1 MAAESNDG
9 FYSKPGMQNSSD
21 DQEEGLDVW
30 GFLKRRKGI
39 VISLALLGAGLGYLL
54 FERQIPNFR
63 ASSLVQVIHP
73 NADSRVSG
81 LVNERDLS
89 DAPFVIVSPSL
100 LTPAV
105 QNHNL
110 GLLSLF
116 RGMHTE
122 EIVGTLSGM
131 LKVRNPAD
139 SNVVEISVDGSNPED
154 IRDAVNAVAAEYVN
168 KQTENYTDARSK
180 IADALKT
187 VREEIHE
194 ELQKKEKEY
203 KEFRE
208 NSRLTSDGS
217 NPHRIRHSSLM
228 DEISRLKIEL
238 TQIQSYL
245 KSHDEAVASGVSND
259 VLMMLARKHSGIAET
274 PEQVQAEDRSD
285 EERNR
290 IREAE
295 LQKAREEY
303 ELAVAEAERAK
314 QEAKIQAAVEK
325 QNAEIARQAYVTE
338 KLFPLQVEM
347 DLLTAQYG
355 KDHPKVIQHAK
366 KIDLTR
372 ENAEQYA
379 MLISQKKTVIKPV
392 LEHLPPKPVLEDL
405 ATAAPEKESSEITEE
420 KPEVDFLAVYR
431 DSLSQELTRIES
443 NLRELDVEATKEE
456 TLARELMQDEI
467 LDRNKTQEMERLS
480 RLFDEY
486 LTQIRETKVNV
497 DMGGI
502 KAQILTPAMRG
513 YLVYP
518 KLSQFLGVGA
528 FLGGLLG
535 MAIGYLIEVSDKTF
549 RKPEDILREF
559 GIPIVGHIPLTNA
572 ADMSKRKPVESQF
585 DVMAFA
591 VHSPRSRI
599 SEAFR
604 CVRTAVCFSALGG
617 SHRVIQVT
625 SPAAGDGKST
635 LALNLAVTMAMSGKK
650 TILIDCDMRRPRVHH
665 LTGANNESGVSD
677 VLQGS
682 AELTDCVQT
691 TEVENFFVLTCGK
704 IPKNPAELLMRPEF
718 GQLLNVLREKFEYVI
733 VDTPPVMVV
742 SDPCAVAAQ
751 VDGVILAMRLS
762 RHTRELGRRTLEQLR
777 DVGAV
782 ISGLVI
788 NGVSEGDYY
797 GYGTYRYTDYKGY
810 SYAYGYG
817 DTRESVT
824 GTEKYYV
831 EPEAESEDSM
841 PRARKTRPRV
851 RTESE
856 SEQQEV

>member
-1 MAAESNDG
+1 MAAESNGG
-9 FYSKPGMQNSSD
+9 FYPKLGMQNSSD

-39 VISLALLGAGLGYLL
+39 VISLALLGAGLSYLL
-54 FERQIPNFR
+54 FERQVPNYR
-63 ASSLVQVIHP
+63 ATSQVQVIHP
-73 NADSRVSG
+73 SADSRVSG

-105 QNHNL
+105 KNHNL
-110 GLLSLF
+110 AQLSLF
-116 RGMHTE
+116 HGMTAE
-122 EIVGTLSGM
+122 EIVAELSETLE
-131 LKVRNPAD
+131 VQNPKD
-139 SNVVEISVDGSNPED
+139 SNVIEISVDGSNPED
-154 IRDAVNAVAAEYVN
+154 VRDAVNAIAAEYIN
-168 KQTENYTDARSK
+168 KQTENYSDARSK
-180 IADALKT
+180 IADALKA
-187 VREEIHE
+187 VREEIHD

-217 NPHRIRHSSLM
+217 NPHRTRHRSLM

-245 KSHDEAVASGVSND
+245 KSHDEAVASGVSTD
-259 VLMMLARKHSGIAET
+259 VLMMLARKHSGVVEK
-274 PEQVQAEDRSD
+274 EKLEDRSD

-295 LQKAREEY
+295 LQKRKEEY
-303 ELAVAEAERAK
+303 ERAVAEAERAK

-325 QNAEIARQAYVTE
+325 QNAELARQAYVTE

-366 KIDLTR
+366 KMDLTR

-379 MLISQKKTVIKPV
+379 MLISQKKTVVKPV
-392 LEHLPPKPVLEDL
+392 LEHLPPKPVLEDFESD
-405 ATAAPEKESSEITEE
+405 TPEQETYENAEE

-467 LDRNKTQEMERLS
+467 LDRNKMQEMERLS

-502 KAQILTPAMRG
+502 KAQILTPATRG
-513 YLVYP
+513 FLVYP
-518 KLSQFLGVGA
+518 KLSQFLGLGA
-528 FLGGLLG
+528 FLGAFVG
-535 MAIGYLIEVSDKTF
+535 MAIGYLVEISDKTF

-572 ADMSKRKPVESQF
+572 GDISKRKSLDSQF
-585 DVMAFA
+585 DLMAVA
-591 VHSPRSRI
+591 VHAPRSRI
-599 SEAFR
+599 AEAFR

-650 TILIDCDMRRPRVHH
+650 TILIDCDMRRPRVHR
-665 LTGANNESGVSD
+665 LTGAANESGVSD
-677 VLQGS
+677 VLQGV
-682 AELTDCVQT
+682 AELTDCVQS

-718 GQLLNVLREKFEYVI
+718 GQLLHVLREKFEYVI

-751 VDGVILAMRLS
+751 VDGLIVAMRLS

-824 GTEKYYV
+824 GTEKYY
-831 EPEAESEDSM
+831 AETETETEDKKLS
-841 PRARKTRPRV
+841 AKKTRAGV
-851 RTESE
+851 RTESTSE
-856 SEQQEV
+856 SQGV

>member
-1 MAAESNDG
+1 MAAESNGG
-9 FYSKPGMQNSSD
+9 FYLKPGMQNSSD

-39 VISLALLGAGLGYLL
+39 VISLALLGAGLSYLL
-54 FERQIPNFR
+54 FERQVPNYR
-63 ASSLVQVIHP
+63 AFSQVQVIHP
-73 NADSRVSG
+73 NSNSRFSG

-100 LTPAV
+100 LHPAV

-110 GLLSLF
+110 TQLALF
-116 RGMHTE
+116 RGMTAE
-122 EIVGTLSGM
+122 EIVATLPEM
-131 LKVRNPAD
+131 LTVSNPAD
-139 SNVVEISVDGSNPED
+139 SNVVEISVDGSDPED
-154 IRDAVNAVAAEYVN
+154 VRDAANAIAAEYVN

-180 IADALKT
+180 IADALKS
-187 VREEIHE
+187 VREEIHD

-217 NPHRIRHSSLM
+217 NPHRTRHRSLM

-238 TQIQSYL
+238 TQIQSHL
-245 KSHDEAVASGVSND
+245 KSHDEAVASGVSRD
-259 VLMMLARKHSGIAET
+259 VLMMLARKHSGVVEK
-274 PEQVQAEDRSD
+274 EKLEDRSD
-285 EERNR
+285 EERSR

-303 ELAVAEAERAK
+303 ERAVAEAERAK

-355 KDHPKVIQHAK
+355 KDHPKVTQHAK
-366 KIDLTR
+366 KMDLTR

-405 ATAAPEKESSEITEE
+405 KSEAPEQETSEVTEQ

-486 LTQIRETKVNV
+486 ITQIRETKVNV

-513 YLVYP
+513 FLVYP
-518 KLSQFLGVGA
+518 KLSQFLGLGA
-528 FLGGLLG
+528 FLGAFVG
-535 MAIGYLIEVSDKTF
+535 MAIGYLVEISDKTF

-559 GIPIVGHIPLTNA
+559 GIPIIGHIPLA
-572 ADMSKRKPVESQF
+572 KSGEVAERKSAESQF
-585 DVMAFA
+585 DEMAVA

-599 SEAFR
+599 AEAFR
-604 CVRTAVCFSALGG
+604 SVRTAVCFSALGG
-617 SHRVIQVT
+617 AHRVIQVT
-625 SPAAGDGKST
+625 SPTAGDGKST

-650 TILIDCDMRRPRVHH
+650 TILIDCDMRRPRVHR
-665 LTGANNESGVSD
+665 LTGAANESGVSD
-677 VLQGS
+677 VLQGA
-682 AELTDCVQT
+682 AELTDCVQS
-691 TEVENFFVLTCGK
+691 TEVENFFVLPCGTL
-704 IPKNPAELLMRPEF
+704 PKNPGELLMRAEF
-718 GQLLNVLREKFEYVI
+718 GQLLHVLREKFEYVI
-733 VDTPPVMVV
+733 VDTPPVMAV

-751 VDGVILAMRLS
+751 VDGVLLATRLG

-797 GYGTYRYTDYKGY
+797 GYGNYRYTNYRGY
-810 SYAYGYG
+810 SYSYGYG
-817 DTRESVT
+817 SDSRKSLT
-824 GTEKYYV
+824 GAEGYYAD
-831 EPEAESEDSM
+831 PEELEAAADSGTAASATKKVK
-841 PRARKTRPRV
+841 AR
-851 RTESE
+851 SA
-856 SEQQEV
+856 SNHSGGA